1 MLFCARKQKIVICRR
16 AKRAEFIAHGSGR
29 KMVAGGKLALA
40 SAAPGYFKK
49 ESEPVITGDRKVASI
64 SCIAFCHPF
73 HGLHNIFV
81 HNRGCVRC
89 AGLPLPFIFYPL
101 ARAQNSAGVR
111 PRIRKINSRLA
122 VQQEVAISPVEALG
136 YMFFSGCQLVLLK
149 KKLEFCVRTGAL
161 SKIRL
166 DNEKKKRKIP
176 ARCDGNAA

>member
-1 MLFCARKQKIVICRR
+1 
-16 AKRAEFIAHGSGR
+16 
-29 KMVAGGKLALA
+29 MVAGGKLALA

-81 HNRGCVRC
+81 HNRGCARC

-111 PRIRKINSRLA
+111 PRIRKINYNLPQSLGHMCSTIHPGAPAPGFHPAEPDFIRPRGRNSLSTAPEVRPFHIHSRA
-122 VQQEVAISPVEALG
+122 RKRRHFSACSEA
-136 YMFFSGCQLVLLK
+136 FSIFLCH
-149 KKLEFCVRTGAL
+149 FA
-161 SKIRL
+161 S
-166 DNEKKKRKIP
+166 
-176 ARCDGNAA
+176 

>member
-1 MLFCARKQKIVICRR
+1 
-16 AKRAEFIAHGSGR
+16 
-29 KMVAGGKLALA
+29 MVAGGKLALA

-81 HNRGCVRC
+81 HNRGCARC

-111 PRIRKINSRLA
+111 PRIRKINYNLYKFCGRLNLHA
-122 VQQEVAISPVEALG
+122 V
-136 YMFFSGCQLVLLK
+136 K
-149 KKLEFCVRTGAL
+149 
-161 SKIRL
+161 
-166 DNEKKKRKIP
+166 
-176 ARCDGNAA
+176 

>member
-1 MLFCARKQKIVICRR
+1 
-16 AKRAEFIAHGSGR
+16 
-29 KMVAGGKLALA
+29 MVAGGKLALA

-81 HNRGCVRC
+81 HNRGCARC

-111 PRIRKINSRLA
+111 PRIRKIKSIVNLKNLHKCLIYADFTLLVYRYTGEA
-122 VQQEVAISPVEALG
+122 VCLPYPLRPRRE
-136 YMFFSGCQLVLLK
+136 LL
-149 KKLEFCVRTGAL
+149 AL
-161 SKIRL
+161 SFGFLSAALPLIRGEFRTL
-166 DNEKKKRKIP
+166 P
-176 ARCDGNAA
+176 FPPLAATCRCIHL

>member
-1 MLFCARKQKIVICRR
+1 
-16 AKRAEFIAHGSGR
+16 
-29 KMVAGGKLALA
+29 MVAGGKLALA

-81 HNRGCVRC
+81 HNRGCARC

-111 PRIRKINSRLA
+111 PRIRKTN
-122 VQQEVAISPVEALG
+122 
-136 YMFFSGCQLVLLK
+136 YFSGVLANQLCYKNLKAVLM
-149 KKLEFCVRTGAL
+149 KLWDTCVILHTYPKDLEYVGLRFL
-161 SKIRL
+161 IYELRIKNQRL
-166 DNEKKKRKIP
+166 TLGFR
-176 ARCDGNAA
+176 

>member
-1 MLFCARKQKIVICRR
+1 
-16 AKRAEFIAHGSGR
+16 
-29 KMVAGGKLALA
+29 MVAGGKLALA

-81 HNRGCVRC
+81 HNRGCARC

-111 PRIRKINSRLA
+111 PRIRKINYNLA
-122 VQQEVAISPVEALG
+122 AYCQSAVLQKFEKSPDETLGHMCFVLVFRFSFCYKQENG
-136 YMFFSGCQLVLLK
+136 YF
-149 KKLEFCVRTGAL
+149 
-161 SKIRL
+161 
-166 DNEKKKRKIP
+166 
-176 ARCDGNAA
+176 